1 MKVNDIL
8 VLFKCKCCA
17 LQKYI
22 EWYCQRIIK
31 RKAFQHFISKLR
43 LDNVRYAC
51 TKPWYPIM
59 KSQNFHWIFMVYWS
73 LKRNKDTRSLY
84 EDTKI
89 ICGKGQRVIF
99 THSAI
104 LITAD
109 NNLTNCIPLI
119 KVWFRPYSKSKKF
132 EKKIE
137 KISVNWL
144 NF

>member
-1 MKVNDIL
+1 MKL
-8 VLFKCKCCA
+8 
-17 LQKYI
+17 
-22 EWYCQRIIK
+22 
-31 RKAFQHFISKLR
+31 
-43 LDNVRYAC
+43 
-51 TKPWYPIM
+51 
-59 KSQNFHWIFMVYWS
+59 QNFHWIFMVYWS

-119 KVWFRPYSKSKKF
+119 KVWFCPYSKSNKF
-132 EKKIE
+132 EKKKSKKFRLIDWTFRMILMLVGICL
-137 KISVNWL
+137 ISDFSQMQQQTFVWL
-144 NF
+144 IWAIWLMKMFNKSSTLFIQVRSVSE

>member
-1 MKVNDIL
+1 
-8 VLFKCKCCA
+8 
-17 LQKYI
+17 
-22 EWYCQRIIK
+22 
-31 RKAFQHFISKLR
+31 
-43 LDNVRYAC
+43 
-51 TKPWYPIM
+51 M

-119 KVWFRPYSKSKKF
+119 KVWFYRNSKKF
-132 EKKIE
+132 EKKNRKNFGK
-137 KISVNWL
+137 KIGWTFRMILMLVGICLISDFSQMQQQTFVWLILAIWLMKMFNKSSTLFIQVRSVSE
-144 NF
+144 

>member
-1 MKVNDIL
+1 MKVIVIL
-8 VLFKCKCCA
+8 VLFQCKCCT

-31 RKAFQHFISKLR
+31 REAFQHFENISKLR
-43 LDNVRYAC
+43 LDNVRYAS
-51 TKPWYPIM
+51 TKPYPII
-59 KSQNFHWIFMVYWS
+59 KSQDFHWISMVYWS
-73 LKRNKDTRSLY
+73 LKRNKDKRSLY

-119 KVWFRPYSKSKKF
+119 KVWIDSFRDSKKIR
-132 EKKIE
+132 KTNSE
-137 KISVNWL
+137 KIWL

>member
-1 MKVNDIL
+1 
-8 VLFKCKCCA
+8 
-17 LQKYI
+17 
-22 EWYCQRIIK
+22 
-31 RKAFQHFISKLR
+31 
-43 LDNVRYAC
+43 
-51 TKPWYPIM
+51 
-59 KSQNFHWIFMVYWS
+59 MVYWS

-119 KVWFRPYSKSKKF
+119 KVWIGSFRDSKKIR
-132 EKKIE
+132 KKFR
-137 KISVNWL
+137 K
-144 NF
+144 NFG

>member
-1 MKVNDIL
+1 
-8 VLFKCKCCA
+8 
-17 LQKYI
+17 
-22 EWYCQRIIK
+22 
-31 RKAFQHFISKLR
+31 
-43 LDNVRYAC
+43 
-51 TKPWYPIM
+51 M

-119 KVWFRPYSKSKKF
+119 KVWFYRNSKKF
-132 EKKIE
+132 EKKNRKNFGK
-137 KISVNWL
+137 KIDWTFRMILMLVGICLISDFSQMQQQTFVWLILAIWLMKMFNKSSTLFIQVRSVSE
-144 NF
+144 